1 MSVPKILIRFP
12 ERRFSLIVFSMPMKE
27 ENMKKL
33 AYAFAAL
40 ATIAIATSTIA
51 SAEEFGIRVG
61 GDRDIYRER
70 GFRGARAEFAYGE
83 HDRGLHR
90 GWYRGYHRG
99 QDRTVIIKQ
108 RHRHW
113 EN

>member
-1 MSVPKILIRFP
+1 
-12 ERRFSLIVFSMPMKE
+12 MKE

>member
-1 MSVPKILIRFP
+1 
-12 ERRFSLIVFSMPMKE
+12 
-27 ENMKKL
+27 MKKL

-40 ATIAIATSTIA
+40 ATISLASPTIA

-61 GDRDIYRER
+61 GDRDMHRDR

-90 GWYRGYHRG
+90 GWHRGYHRG
-99 QDRTVIIKQ
+99 HDRMVIIK

-113 EN
+113 DD

>member
-1 MSVPKILIRFP
+1 MTVLFT
-12 ERRFSLIVFSMPMKE
+12 VQE
-27 ENMKKL
+27 EETMKKL

-40 ATIAIATSTIA
+40 ATIAVAAPTIA
-51 SAEEFGIRVG
+51 SAEEFSVRVG
-61 GDRDIYRER
+61 GDRDMYRDHDMYQDR

-90 GWYRGYHRG
+90 GWYRGERRG
-99 QDRTVIIKQ
+99 HDRVVIIK

-113 EN
+113 DD

>member
-1 MSVPKILIRFP
+1 
-12 ERRFSLIVFSMPMKE
+12 MKE

-40 ATIAIATSTIA
+40 ATIAIATPTIA
-51 SAEEFGIRVG
+51 SAEEFGVRVG
-61 GDRDIYRER
+61 GDRDMYRER
-70 GFRGARAEFAYGE
+70 GFRDARAEFAYGE

-90 GWYRGYHRG
+90 GWYRGEHRG
-99 QDRTVIIKQ
+99 RDRMVIIK

-113 EN
+113 DD

>member
-1 MSVPKILIRFP
+1 
-12 ERRFSLIVFSMPMKE
+12 
-27 ENMKKL
+27 MKKF

-40 ATIAIATSTIA
+40 ATIAIAAPTIA

-61 GDRDIYRER
+61 GDGDMYRER

-83 HDRGLHR
+83 HDRGFHR
-90 GWYRGYHRG
+90 GWHRGYHRG
-99 QDRTVIIKQ
+99 HDRMVIIK

-113 EN
+113 DD

>member
-1 MSVPKILIRFP
+1 
-12 ERRFSLIVFSMPMKE
+12 
-27 ENMKKL
+27 MKKL

-61 GDRDIYRER
+61 GDRDIHRER
-70 GFRGARAEFAYGE
+70 GFRVARAEFAYGE